1 MSIDRKYHNQF
12 PKDFHEI
19 PKEILDR
26 VASGDLT
33 DSSWG
38 NDVCPSFKTPDEYLT
53 LWVDHPNPE
62 RRELEGKR
70 FAISREDADGNAEE
84 LATSDSV
91 EEILAKLDE
100 LAEAHEQEQADRKA
114 CADCQRIYG
123 PQAQWRC
130 KH

>member
-1 MSIDRKYHNQF
+1 MIDRKYYNQF
-12 PKDFHEI
+12 PKDFHDI

-26 VASGDLT
+26 VRDNDLT

-53 LWVDHPNPE
+53 LWVDHAIAE
-62 RRELEGKR
+62 RRELHGKR
-70 FAISREDADGNAEE
+70 FAISREDQDGNGEQ
-84 LATSDSV
+84 LADSDSV
-91 EEILAKLDE
+91 EEILSILDE
-100 LAEAHEQEQADRKA
+100 LEEAHEQEEIDREA

-123 PQAQWRC
+123 PQARWRC